1 MPAHM
6 DTHITPI
13 LTYTL
18 VHWHVLPSKSTR
30 AYHTHNDMI
39 HNRTLVLSSVD
50 IHTRISRA
58 PSHEM
63 HSHTGTHSRRR
74 AHAVATCKAQRRT
87 STIKKKS
94 YSQASN
100 WRDATPMPLPQ
111 WRTGAGSEGGR
122 ALCRGAPASE
132 RLCASAPPGL
142 PQPPPPGGRQHIDSK
157 KKIIFAGVKLA

>member
-6 DTHITPI
+6 HTHITPI

-18 VHWHVLPSKSTR
+18 IHWHVLPSKSTR

-39 HNRTLVLSSVD
+39 HNRTLAHSSVD

-63 HSHTGTHSRRR
+63 HSYTGTHSRRR

-87 STIKKKS
+87 STVKKNHIRGRQIGVTQRQCHCHS
-94 YSQASN
+94 
-100 WRDATPMPLPQ
+100 
-111 WRTGAGSEGGR
+111 GARAPAAKGGGR
-122 ALCRGAPASE
+122 CAAARPRASDCVRALRLASLSHH
-132 RLCASAPPGL
+132 RLEAAST
-142 PQPPPPGGRQHIDSK
+142 ST
-157 KKIIFAGVKLA
+157 V